1 MEDPTQDAVQLQAN
15 EVAKVLKGPLHDAI
29 RRVERFSEDFPAE
42 KDFHFYNNFP
52 QFKTPVRG
60 IQSQAEAVLSE
71 IGLTGRLRTERSRFP
86 SDPDEGYDW
95 LVALQDDL
103 VEGIDAA
110 VDQLNKETA
119 AGKRGSSHEGFQ
131 TPRKLQAGGS
141 PGEAAQVAKGSS
153 ERRPVPFHVRS
164 IPRPQN
170 KFAVAVD
177 NSNTPFKHPQA
188 SRPDARKKGMFCRL
202 CCCWLLGTD
211 ALGLFL

>member
-1 MEDPTQDAVQLQAN
+1 MEDAVQVQAN
-15 EVAKVLKGPLHDAI
+15 EVVKSLKGPLQEVI
-29 RRVERFSEDFPAE
+29 RRVERLSEDFPAE

-60 IQSQAEAVLSE
+60 IQAQAEAVLND
-71 IGLTGRLRTERSRFP
+71 IGLAKRLRPETSRFP
-86 SDPDEGYDW
+86 RDPDESYDW

-119 AGKRGSSHEGFQ
+119 AGKRRSSTEGYQ
-131 TPRKLQAGGS
+131 TPLKFQRGVRSDGS
-141 PGEAAQVAKGSS
+141 PSESAKVLKGSS

-170 KFAVAVD
+170 KFDVVVD

-188 SRPDARKKGMFCRL
+188 AKPDATTEGVL
-202 CCCWLLGTD
+202 CQIELNLMYTRCWL
-211 ALGLFL
+211 A